1 MTLNTSTLV
10 ISRLEWSDWE
20 LSRSQETVRTNI
32 FQKPSFVRSRAK
44 WTSKLQTVEH
54 VEHIF
59 IYNRA
64 ICIAS
69 NTRTLNIKGRGL
81 SEFEVV

>member
-32 FQKPSFVRSRAK
+32 FQKPSIRK
-44 WTSKLQTVEH
+44 IT
-54 VEHIF
+54 
-59 IYNRA
+59 
-64 ICIAS
+64 
-69 NTRTLNIKGRGL
+69 G
-81 SEFEVV
+81 